1 MLLKMALIRKIQPW
15 RTMTTKPPVLL
26 TDLEQQLVGEQ
37 GRQKAQELQEQL
49 QQMSLRIR
57 QEMAKGLSTEQYE
70 LYQAGNQA
78 CLAAVDV
85 VQHYLRKP

>member
-1 MLLKMALIRKIQPW
+1 
-15 RTMTTKPPVLL
+15 MTAKSSVLL
-26 TDLEQQLVGEQ
+26 TDLEQQLAAEQ
-37 GRQKAQELQEQL
+37 GPQQAQALQQQL

-78 CLAAVDV
+78 CLAAADV